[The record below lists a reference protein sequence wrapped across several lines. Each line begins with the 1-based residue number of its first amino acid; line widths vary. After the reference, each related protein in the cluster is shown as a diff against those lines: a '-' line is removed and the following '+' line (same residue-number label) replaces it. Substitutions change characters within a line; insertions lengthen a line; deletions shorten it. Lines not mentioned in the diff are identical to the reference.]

1 MRLTFY
7 GGAES
12 VTGANYL
19 LELHGEKII
28 IDCGLT
34 QGSGFCKECIFTP
47 FPYAVKDISAVVI
60 THAHIDHTG
69 LVPKLYHEGFRG
81 NVYSTPPTKS
91 FAELLLTD
99 SEHLLK
105 EEARKYNKAPLYDL
119 DDIAEAFS
127 LWKEIPY
134 EHHFSV
140 GPFKIHFINAGHI
153 LGSASVVIEANGKKI
168 VFSGDLGN
176 TYETII
182 KPTTYVER
190 ADYAL
195 VESVYGDRLHEE
207 VEMRGEKLKKFVE
220 KIINR
225 GGTILIPAFAME
237 RTQQVLFELNNLI
250 EQKKIPRVP
259 VFLDSP
265 LAIKLTEIYARY
277 KSYFRSEVQKQI
289 HSGDDIFKFSGLKK
303 TLTSLESKKIW
314 DGRGPK
320 IIIAGSG
327 MSNGGRI
334 LHHEK
339 KYLPDPNNGIL
350 FIGYQAEETLGRAIK
365 DGQRTVMIDEQK
377 IPVRCEVEEISGYS
391 AHADR
396 DGLLKWVSSFKDKV
410 KKIYVTQGENEVA
423 ENLAYFIKKR
433 FKIEAIVPK
442 ERDSVV
448 L

>member
-7 GGAES
+7 GGAQS

-19 LELHGEKII
+19 LELHGEKIL

-34 QGSGFCKECIFTP
+34 QGNSFCSDCVFSP
-47 FPYAVKDISAVVI
+47 FPYSVKDISAVIV

-69 LVPKLYHEGFRG
+69 LVPKLFHEGFKG

-91 FAELLLTD
+91 FAELLLND
-99 SEHLLK
+99 SEHILRD
-105 EEARKYNKAPLYDL
+105 EAIKQGKAPLYDME
-119 DDIAEAFS
+119 DIAETFS
-127 LWKEIPY
+127 LWKEVPY

-140 GPFKIHFINAGHI
+140 GPFTIKFIDAGHI
-153 LGSASVVIEANGKKI
+153 LGSASVVVEANGKKI

-176 TYETII
+176 NYETII
-182 KPTTYVER
+182 KPTTYIEDV
-190 ADYAL
+190 DYAL
-195 VESVYGDRLHEE
+195 VESVYGDRLHEDI
-207 VEMRGEKLKKFVE
+207 EMRSQKLRKFIEKV
-220 KIINR
+220 INR

-237 RTQQVLFELNNLI
+237 RTQQLLFELNDLVEN
-250 EQKKIPRVP
+250 KKIPKVP

-265 LAIKLTEIYARY
+265 LAINLTEVYARY
-277 KSYFRSEVQKQI
+277 KSYFRGEVQKQI
-289 HSGDDIFKFSGLKK
+289 KSGDDIFKFPGLKK
-303 TLTSLESKKIW
+303 TLTSSESKKIW
-314 DGRGPK
+314 NVHGPK

-350 FIGYQAEETLGRAIK
+350 FIGYQAEETLGREIK
-365 DGQRTVMIDEQK
+365 EGKRTVIIDEKK
-377 IPVRCEVEEISGYS
+377 IPVRCEIEEVSGYS

-396 DGLLKWVSSFKDKV
+396 DGLLKWVSSFSDKV
-410 KKIYVTQGENEVA
+410 KKVFVTQGESKAA
-423 ENLAYFIKKR
+423 ENLAELIEKKLKIK
-433 FKIEAIVPK
+433 AIVPK
-442 ERDSVV
+442 EKDSVV